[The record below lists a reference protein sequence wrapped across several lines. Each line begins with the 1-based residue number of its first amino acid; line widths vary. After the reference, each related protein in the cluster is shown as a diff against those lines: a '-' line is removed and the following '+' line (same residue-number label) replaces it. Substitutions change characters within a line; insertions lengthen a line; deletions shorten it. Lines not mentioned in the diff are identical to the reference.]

1 MAAAVRDGTLSARE
15 LLEQHVAR
23 IEARNPELNAIVI
36 DTLEQARREA
46 AAPRSGPLQGVPFTV
61 KEAIDTVGVPYV
73 EEDED
78 RFTIVFA
85 GRGTWKVIHLTAHF
99 GYQEKQNVPAA
110 LRLARKQGLLE
121 RSLDLEHASYFVS
134 RIAIKPTDAPGMRP
148 WRKRLFIAMARN
160 ASSPIDHFGLPGD
173 RTLILGSQVAL

>member
-1 MAAAVRDGTLSARE
+1 M
-15 LLEQHVAR
+15 
-23 IEARNPELNAIVI
+23 IV
-36 DTLEQARREA
+36 
-46 AAPRSGPLQGVPFTV
+46 S
-61 KEAIDTVGVPYV
+61 IDTVGVPYV

-78 RFTIVFA
+78 RFTVVFA

-134 RIAIKPTDAPGMRP
+134 RITITQSDGPGMNK
-148 WRKRLFIAMARN
+148 WRKKIFMTMARN
-160 ASSPIDHFGLPGD
+160 AASPIDHFRLPGE
-173 RTLILGSQVAL
+173 RTVMMGSQVPV